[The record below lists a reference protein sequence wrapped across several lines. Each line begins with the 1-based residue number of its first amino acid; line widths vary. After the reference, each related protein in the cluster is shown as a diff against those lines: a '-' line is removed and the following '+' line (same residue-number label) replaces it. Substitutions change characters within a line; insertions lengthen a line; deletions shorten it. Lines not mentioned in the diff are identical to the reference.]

1 VGELTESLPGDID
14 ALRTL
19 LRSTLA
25 DAMRPA
31 PNAITPS
38 SRSSRLRHPLKEL
51 QRARFGRSSE
61 RLDPDQLQLALEE
74 VEQAL
79 AQAESEI
86 EKRAALRS
94 RAAKPRSDERQSLP
108 AHSPRIEVVIT
119 PEDTACR
126 CCKGPM
132 HVIGEETSERLGVI
146 PAQYRVLVTRRLK
159 YACRACANAI
169 VQPSASERLIRGGL
183 PTEAMVAHVL
193 VSKYAWHL
201 PLYRQA
207 PGQLLYRCSNVYFKC
222 PSTKKRERPIEATPA
237 AAVSAMVSG
246 PRTGELAACA
256 ANTDRSEP

>member
-1 VGELTESLPGDID
+1 MRAKHP
-14 ALRTL
+14 L
-19 LRSTLA
+19 LRRDT
-25 DAMRPA
+25 
-31 PNAITPS
+31 
-38 SRSSRLRHPLKEL
+38 SRRQSRIEHFRRVRHPLKEL

-146 PAQYRVLVTRRLK
+146 PAQYRVLVTRRRK

-222 PSTKKRERPIEATPA
+222 PSTKRRERRIEATPA